1 MRRPGGTSAF
11 YFRHLA
17 LHLDGAAYSV
27 NRRSSRPHPNV
38 IDQVGGSMRLADM
51 AFEELT
57 EAMNHGWGTR
67 TAGKALRYVT
77 VGEQISGISW
87 LIWARPT
94 SRGYRSSD
102 SKTMATMSL
111 GTANGA
117 SAREPMRGDHTDVR
131 NERRC
136 NRIQKSMEFLP
147 EAEPG
152 AMESFYQ

>member
-17 LHLDGAAYSV
+17 LHLDGATYSV

-67 TAGKALRYVT
+67 TAGK
-77 VGEQISGISW
+77 GEPSD
-87 LIWARPT
+87 ARPQHG
-94 SRGYRSSD
+94 SPHFASD
-102 SKTMATMSL
+102 
-111 GTANGA
+111 
-117 SAREPMRGDHTDVR
+117 RR
-131 NERRC
+131 N
-136 NRIQKSMEFLP
+136 QL
-147 EAEPG
+147 
-152 AMESFYQ
+152 

>member
-57 EAMNHGWGTR
+57 EAMNRGWGTR
-67 TAGKALRYVT
+67 TAGKGEPSDARPRHGSPHFASDRRNQLQSSFVALRWRGLNIPRNRLRKLAYGT
-77 VGEQISGISW
+77 GTDPK
-87 LIWARPT
+87 ARQHRWYP
-94 SRGYRSSD
+94 
-102 SKTMATMSL
+102 SKSIT
-111 GTANGA
+111 GTA
-117 SAREPMRGDHTDVR
+117 SLV
-131 NERRC
+131 
-136 NRIQKSMEFLP
+136 K
-147 EAEPG
+147 
-152 AMESFYQ
+152 